1 MVAQA
6 DLPFETVCVT
16 GPRPADL
23 KQIGPV
29 GNMVFPIG
37 PSLAGEGPGMVYATV
52 TQTQLRRKS
61 PIRERGQLLDWV
73 STPRGPPGFVR
84 C

>member
-6 DLPFETVCVT
+6 DLPFDNRVRNWSAASGFKTNRASGMVY
-16 GPRPADL
+16 
-23 KQIGPV
+23 PV
-29 GNMVFPIG
+29 GPH
-37 PSLAGEGPGMVYATV
+37 LAGEGPGMVYATV

-61 PIRERGQLLDWV
+61 PIRERGRLLDWV
-73 STPRGPPGFVR
+73 LTPRGPPKFVR